1 MEANSKSNERRFV
14 SNAIIR
20 RRSIRAYKT
29 ESVPREMIMRILE
42 AGQWAPTPSNV
53 QSWRFIVVQAN
64 EQLEPLKTLSP
75 GFPREA
81 PAAIVICSD
90 QGDVRNF
97 GEPSRSILAA
107 EEAAMAAQNMLLL
120 AYSLGLGSCT
130 VASFSKGGIMAL
142 LELPDHIRPILLVA
156 LGFSAENPDPP
167 QRKELSQITFW
178 ERYKGNNEQG

>member
-1 MEANSKSNERRFV
+1 MEANSKLNERRFV

-20 RRSIRAYKT
+20 RRSIRAYKG
-29 ESVPREMIMRILE
+29 ENVPREMIIKILE

-53 QSWRFIVVQAN
+53 QSWRFIVVQ
-64 EQLEPLKTLSP
+64 ETKQLGRLKNLSP

-90 QGDVRNF
+90 QGDVRDF
-97 GEPSRSILAA
+97 GEPSRPILTA

-120 AYSLGLGSCT
+120 AYSLGLGSCA
-130 VASFSKGGIMAL
+130 VASFSEGGIRTL
-142 LELPDHIRPILLVA
+142 LELPDHIRPILMVA
-156 LGFSAENPDPP
+156 LGFSAVHPDPP

-178 ERYKGNNEQG
+178 ERYKGNDEQG